1 MNPPGKTTL
10 ARMQHTAEL
19 EAERIEIVQD
29 YWVRE
34 GRIAE
39 PAPDQVARR
48 DDFAGIVRL
57 IDLIQSD
64 QVILDRLEKRK
75 QDMAAANAAVLAA
88 QAERARAGDMEIE
101 GIEE

>member
-19 EAERIEIVQD
+19 EVSRIEIVQD

-39 PAPDQVARR
+39 AMPEQVARR

-75 QDMAAANAAVLAA
+75 QDMAAAKAAAPA
-88 QAERARAGDMEIE
+88 PQDAPDMEIE
-101 GIEE
+101 ADE

>member
-1 MNPPGKTTL
+1 MHPPGKTTL

-29 YWVRE
+29 FWVRE
-34 GRIAE
+34 RRISE
-39 PAPDQVARR
+39 PDPAKVALR

-57 IDLIQSD
+57 IDMIQSD

-75 QDMAAANAAVLAA
+75 QDMTAAKAAAPIPHPHGSAP
-88 QAERARAGDMEIE
+88 DMEIE
-101 GIEE
+101 GSDE

>member
-10 ARMQHTAEL
+10 ARMQHTAQL
-19 EAERIEIVQD
+19 EAGRIEIVQD

-64 QVILDRLEKRK
+64 QVILDRLEKR
-75 QDMAAANAAVLAA
+75 AAAKAAAPTCEISQVDGPAP
-88 QAERARAGDMEIE
+88 DMEIE
-101 GIEE
+101 GGDE

>member
-1 MNPPGKTTL
+1 MKPPGKTTL
-10 ARMQHTAEL
+10 DRMQHTAQA

-34 GRIAE
+34 GTIKE
-39 PAPDQVARR
+39 PQPDQVARR

-64 QVILDRLEKRK
+64 QVILDRLDAAKKR
-75 QDMAAANAAVLAA
+75 AAARPTPAA
-88 QAERARAGDMEIE
+88 QDAPAADMEFE
-101 GIEE
+101 GADE

>member
-10 ARMQHTAEL
+10 TRMQHTASL

-29 YWVRE
+29 FWVRD
-34 GRIAE
+34 GLITE
-39 PAPDQVARR
+39 PMPDQVARR

-75 QDMAAANAAVLAA
+75 QDMAAARAALADA
-88 QAERARAGDMEIE
+88 TAPDMEIE
-101 GIEE
+101 ASDE

>member
-10 ARMQHTAEL
+10 TRMQQMAEL

-39 PAPDQVARR
+39 PVPEQVVRR

-64 QVILDRLEKRK
+64 EVILDRLEKRK
-75 QDMAAANAAVLAA
+75 REMAAAKAAGPIPHHHGSAP
-88 QAERARAGDMEIE
+88 DMEIE
-101 GIEE
+101 AVDE